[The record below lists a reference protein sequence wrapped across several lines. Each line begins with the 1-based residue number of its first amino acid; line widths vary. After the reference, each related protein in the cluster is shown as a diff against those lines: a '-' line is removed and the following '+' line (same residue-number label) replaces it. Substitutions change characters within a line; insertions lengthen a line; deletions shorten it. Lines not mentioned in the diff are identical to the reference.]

1 MRKGLAVTITPSSLT
16 LTAQQAAEILGVTRP
31 TIVKLLDTGKIPF
44 ERPGS
49 HRKVRLK
56 DVLEY
61 KDVRKA
67 EQYDALASMTAPED
81 ESPETANDRMKRAR
95 KEAARRRRAR

>member
-1 MRKGLAVTITPSSLT
+1 MRKGFAVTITPSSLT
-16 LTAQQAAEILGVTRP
+16 LTTQQAAEILGVTRP

-44 ERPGS
+44 EKPGS
-49 HRKVRLK
+49 HRKVRLE

-61 KDVRKA
+61 KEVRKA
-67 EQYDALASMTAPED
+67 EQYEALASMTAPED
-81 ESPETANDRMKRAR
+81 ERPETANDRMKRAR